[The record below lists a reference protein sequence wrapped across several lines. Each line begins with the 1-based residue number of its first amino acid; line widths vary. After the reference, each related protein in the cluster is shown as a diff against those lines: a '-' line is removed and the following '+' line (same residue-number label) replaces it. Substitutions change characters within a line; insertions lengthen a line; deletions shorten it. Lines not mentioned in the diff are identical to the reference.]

1 MSNNNNLE
9 IERKFLIRY
18 PAESVLK
25 TIPACDRSAIVQT
38 YLESEP
44 GVTRRVRMRS
54 YCDGTKYYK
63 TEKIRRTTLT
73 CDEFEGEITKNEYES
88 LLESADKSRRPVK
101 KERILL
107 KSGNHTFEIDIYP
120 FWGDRAIMEV
130 ELSAE
135 DETFT
140 VPAGIEIIKE
150 VSDDKRYKNAAL
162 AKEIPNDVI

>member
-1 MSNNNNLE
+1 MSNQSNIE

-18 PAESVLK
+18 PSKEILDS
-25 TIPACDRSAIVQT
+25 IPAKDRSEIVQT

-44 GVTRRVRMRS
+44 GITRRVRSRR
-54 YCDGTKYYK
+54 YADGIRYYK
-63 TEKIRRTTLT
+63 TEKIRRTALT
-73 CDEFEGEITKNEYES
+73 CDEFEGEISEDEYNA
-88 LLESADKSRRPVK
+88 LLLTADKSRRPVK

-107 KSGNHTFEIDIYP
+107 KSGSHTFEIDIYP

-130 ELSAE
+130 ELSWEVEA
-135 DETFT
+135 FT

-162 AKEIPNDVI
+162 AKEIPNDKI

>member
-63 TEKIRRTTLT
+63 TEKIT
-73 CDEFEGEITKNEYES
+73 
-88 LLESADKSRRPVK
+88 
-101 KERILL
+101 
-107 KSGNHTFEIDIYP
+107 
-120 FWGDRAIMEV
+120 
-130 ELSAE
+130 
-135 DETFT
+135 
-140 VPAGIEIIKE
+140 
-150 VSDDKRYKNAAL
+150 
-162 AKEIPNDVI
+162 

>member
-18 PAESVLK
+18 PSESVLK

-38 YLESEP
+38 YLEGEP
-44 GVTRRVRMRS
+44 GVTRRVRMRR
-54 YCDGTKYYK
+54 YADGTKYYK

-73 CDEFEGEITKNEYES
+73 CDEFEGEITKQEYET
-88 LLESADKSRRPVK
+88 LLKSADRARRPVK
-101 KERILL
+101 KERLLL
-107 KSGNHTFEIDIYP
+107 KSGTHTFEIDIYP
-120 FWGDRAIMEV
+120 FWGDRAVMEV
-130 ELSAE
+130 ELTSE

-140 VPAGIEIIKE
+140 VPSGIEIIKE

-162 AKEIPNDVI
+162 ANEIPNDKI

>member
-1 MSNNNNLE
+1 M
-9 IERKFLIRY
+9 
-18 PAESVLK
+18 
-25 TIPACDRSAIVQT
+25 
-38 YLESEP
+38 
-44 GVTRRVRMRS
+44 
-54 YCDGTKYYK
+54 
-63 TEKIRRTTLT
+63 
-73 CDEFEGEITKNEYES
+73 
-88 LLESADKSRRPVK
+88 K

-130 ELSAE
+130 ELSSEEEA
-135 DETFT
+135 FT